1 MCEGGQCYYE
11 AGRPDSS
18 FFEVDFSIQGRFFQV
33 NNTGLGK
40 SNFVIM
46 LVCKTFEMVENF
58 ANSLGRLVTGLVR
71 EFLEFFDL
79 EYSLAVF
86 DPESNFV
93 SIYIYD
99 TNRWFAID
107 QLQLCLN

>member
-1 MCEGGQCYYE
+1 
-11 AGRPDSS
+11 
-18 FFEVDFSIQGRFFQV
+18 
-33 NNTGLGK
+33 
-40 SNFVIM
+40 M
-46 LVCKTFEMVENF
+46 LVCKIFETVENF

-93 SIYIYD
+93 SIYMIQ
-99 TNRWFAID
+99 IGG
-107 QLQLCLN
+107 LQLTNCNCV

>member
-1 MCEGGQCYYE
+1 
-11 AGRPDSS
+11 
-18 FFEVDFSIQGRFFQV
+18 
-33 NNTGLGK
+33 
-40 SNFVIM
+40 M
-46 LVCKTFEMVENF
+46 LVCKIFETVENF

-93 SIYIYD
+93 SIYMIQ
-99 TNRWFAID
+99 ID
-107 QLQLCLN
+107 GLQLNNCNCVKISVVLRFGSRFGISTTPNTIFSHILQ